1 MTHWPVRMCDVTD
14 FKVRAMTHWYVRRDW
29 FQGACR
35 DLLIL
40 ECYSFTH
47 WHVWHRKDS
56 FMRHACQVIHLCD
69 MTHSSVWHDS
79 FICVPWLI
87 HMCAM
92 TWLDTH
98 ASWMRH
104 EACVTW
110 LRIKCV
116 WHDSL
121 ACVQVWHDSFGMH
134 TCQWV
139 MPHRI
144 HNVTLWVMPR
154 VTWLRWDMTHLSH
167 VARDMTQRVT
177 LRMCVTCL
185 IDTCAFWM
193 SHDSPESCR
202 TRYDSESAT

>member
-14 FKVRAMTHWYVRRDW
+14 FKVCAMTHWYVRRDW

-87 HMCAM
+87 HLCDMTHSSVWHDPFICVPWLIHMCAM
-92 TWLDTH
+92 THSYVCHDLTWH
-98 ASWMRH
+98 ACLMNEAWGMRDMTQDL
-104 EACVTW
+104 CVTW
-110 LRIKCV
+110 LV
-116 WHDSL
+116 
-121 ACVQVWHDSFGMH
+121 GM
-134 TCQWV
+134 CAG
-139 MPHRI
+139 
-144 HNVTLWVMPR
+144 
-154 VTWLRWDMTHLSH
+154 VTWLI
-167 VARDMTQRVT
+167 RDAHMS
-177 LRMCVTCL
+177 
-185 IDTCAFWM
+185 M
-193 SHDSPESCR
+193 SH
-202 TRYDSESAT
+202 ATSHS